1 MALSK
6 EKFNVSESEK
16 ESLGNK
22 ITDIGILE
30 KEKSRREILTFDM
43 KKLNF
48 LAPEFF
54 EIFEFWIFVA
64 DL

>member
-48 LAPEFF
+48 LDFRCRLMRQCQKYL
-54 EIFEFWIFVA
+54 EIK
-64 DL
+64 